1 MIDHTR
7 SIMRL
12 LQRLV
17 ANRQPVYF
25 ELFAIRAQ
33 QHPDLAEHLMTAC
46 EALETAFSDDEVAE
60 EPRPQLPTAG
70 Q

>member
-33 QHPDLAEHLMTAC
+33 QHPDLAEHLMTAF
-46 EALETAFSDDEVAE
+46 EALDIALPDDEVAE
-60 EPRPQLPTAG
+60 EPRPHLSTA